1 MGFPN
6 DTAHHDDGVSAG
18 LRSPRGTILFGAKNL
33 VNVQHSISYQGKG
46 MTALTQL
53 LLNILNFISLLLTIY
68 IWLLIVYA
76 VMSWLIAF
84 NVVNTRN
91 QFVHTA
97 QEFLYRITEPVLR
110 PIRRVLPNFGGLDIS
125 PIIVMLIIIFIQD
138 VILPFIAALIA

>member
-1 MGFPN
+1 M
-6 DTAHHDDGVSAG
+6 TVSAG
-18 LRSPRGTILFGAKNL
+18 LRSSRGTILFGAKNL
-33 VNVQHSISYQGKG
+33 ANVRHSISYQGKG
-46 MTALTQL
+46 MAALTQL

-68 IWLLIVYA
+68 IWLLIAYA
-76 VMSWLIAF
+76 VISWLIAF

-110 PIRRVLPNFGGLDIS
+110 PIRKVLPNFGGLDIS

>member
-1 MGFPN
+1 M
-6 DTAHHDDGVSAG
+6 
-18 LRSPRGTILFGAKNL
+18 
-33 VNVQHSISYQGKG
+33 
-46 MTALTQL
+46 ALTQL
-53 LLNILNFISLLLTIY
+53 LLNILSFISLLLTWY
-68 IWLLIVYA
+68 IWLIIAYA